1 MKRIT
6 IGGVEYTIEFSIEA
20 TLYNEVTESVM
31 DMFLSGNIIQAV
43 AENADDVVEKTEKA
57 MKQTFKEM
65 ADIPNK
71 ALTMFYA
78 GLLEHHGS
86 EGDNTVRS
94 KQDAKRLLVTYLKE
108 NKSEKE
114 EESLTLYDVM
124 TEMLTEMGNDSFFDM
139 IGLAKVMNNAEKE
152 AKKPQD
158 HKRKATKVGKN

>member
-43 AENADDVVEKTEKA
+43 AEEGTDAIDKTEKA
-57 MKQTFKEM
+57 LKQTFKEM

-78 GLLEHHGS
+78 GLLEHHS
-86 EGDNTVRS
+86 DEIRS
-94 KQDAKRLLVTYLKE
+94 KNDAKKLLVTYLKE
-108 NKSEKE
+108 HKDDE
-114 EESLTLYDVM
+114 EPLTLYDVM

>member
-31 DMFLSGNIIQAV
+31 DMFLSGNIIQSV
-43 AENADDVVEKTEKA
+43 AENAEDAVEKTEKA

-108 NKSEKE
+108 NKSENE

-158 HKRKATKVGKN
+158 HKRKTTKVGKN

>member
-6 IGGVEYTIEFSIEA
+6 IDNVEYTIEFSIEA

-43 AENADDVVEKTEKA
+43 AEEGTGAIDKTEKA
-57 MKQTFKEM
+57 LKQTFKEM

-78 GLLEHHGS
+78 GLLEHHND
-86 EGDNTVRS
+86 EIRS
-94 KQDAKRLLVTYLKE
+94 KNDAKKLLVTYLKE
-108 NKSEKE
+108 HKDDE
-114 EESLTLYDVM
+114 EPLTLYDVM
-124 TEMLTEMGNDSFFDM
+124 TDMLSEMGNDSFFDM

>member
-6 IGGVEYTIEFSIEA
+6 INGVEYTIEFSIEA

-43 AENADDVVEKTEKA
+43 AEEGTDAIDKTEKA
-57 MKQTFKEM
+57 LKQTFKEM

-78 GLLEHHGS
+78 GLLEHHS
-86 EGDNTVRS
+86 DEIRS
-94 KQDAKRLLVTYLKE
+94 KNDAKVLLATYLKE
-108 NKSEKE
+108 HKDDE
-114 EESLTLYDVM
+114 EALTLYDVM
-124 TEMLTEMGNDSFFDM
+124 SDMLTEMGNDSFFDM
-139 IGLAKVMNNAEKE
+139 IGVSKIMENATKE

-158 HKRKATKVGKN
+158 HKRKTTKVGKN

>member
-6 IGGVEYTIEFSIEA
+6 IDNVEYTIEFSIEA

-43 AENADDVVEKTEKA
+43 AEEGTDAIDKTEKA
-57 MKQTFKEM
+57 LKQTFKEM

-78 GLLEHHGS
+78 GLLEHHS
-86 EGDNTVRS
+86 DEIRS
-94 KQDAKRLLVTYLKE
+94 KNDAKKLLVTYLKE
-108 NKSEKE
+108 HKDDE
-114 EESLTLYDVM
+114 EPLTLYDVM
-124 TEMLTEMGNDSFFDM
+124 TEMLSEMGNDSFFDM

>member
-6 IGGVEYTIEFSIEA
+6 IDNVEYTIEFSIEA

-43 AENADDVVEKTEKA
+43 AEEGTDAIDKTEKA
-57 MKQTFKEM
+57 LKQTFKEM

-78 GLLEHHGS
+78 GLLEHHS
-86 EGDNTVRS
+86 DEIRS
-94 KQDAKRLLVTYLKE
+94 KNDAKKLLVTYLKE
-108 NKSEKE
+108 HKDDE
-114 EESLTLYDVM
+114 EPLTLYDVM
-124 TEMLTEMGNDSFFDM
+124 TDMLSEMGNDSFFDM